1 VLLFSEKG
9 VRKPMPEIIT
19 LSAELRERAGKGAAR
34 AIRRQGRVPAIVYG
48 DRKEPVT
55 ISLEPRELARA
66 LAREGFFAHL
76 VDIQLDGTTHRTL
89 PRDIQ
94 YHPVTDKPLH
104 VDFMRVEAGAQVT
117 VTIPVHFINQ
127 ERSPGLR
134 RGGILNIVRHGVEML
149 CSVDNI
155 PEHIVVDLDG
165 LDIGDSIHIGAVAL
179 PEGARPVIQE
189 RDFTIASIAASS
201 AVREEAAAAA
211 AAAAVAGPEP
221 EEGEAAPAAPAPAAP
236 GAERASG

>member
-1 VLLFSEKG
+1 
-9 VRKPMPEIIT
+9 MPEIIT

-55 ISLEPRELARA
+55 ISLEPRELGRA